1 MIAAPL
7 NDEDCL
13 GPITA
18 RVFAALQRPDVREL
32 AARLGTLDAADRYLR
47 MLPQLDD
54 GPDDPTP
61 GPRVQCDVPQR
72 VRVLA
77 KDPNCVER
85 ALTRMALGE
94 LINPRPVRQLMTVQL
109 GPALRHTLLVEDG
122 EPVWL
127 DPAVP
132 RNALRAG
139 LYRMVRNASGDQ
151 GEPLAPIDALRWVV
165 GLASEPASKSATGRV
180 RHRRATLD
188 VGRIARGLLPIEP
201 AALSW
206 ALKAAVPEALL
217 FGPEGSLA
225 LMAAANVLDAVA
237 GTPPSTTSSSTGTP
251 PATSTSAG
259 IPPPP
264 GSSTTPAT
272 SGATSAKPSSASTLE
287 ASPSSA

>member
-54 GPDDPTP
+54 GPDDTTP

-72 VRVLA
+72 VRVLPT
-77 KDPNCVER
+77 DPNCVER

-94 LINPRPVRQLMTVQL
+94 LIDPHPVRQLMTVKL

-127 DPAVP
+127 DPEVP

-139 LYRMVRNASGDQ
+139 LYRLVRNASGDQ
-151 GEPLAPIDALRWVV
+151 SEPLSPIDALRWVV

-180 RHRRATLD
+180 RQSRATLD
-188 VGRIARGLLPIEP
+188 VGRIARGLLPVEP

-217 FGPEGSLA
+217 FGPEGAVA

-237 GTPPSTTSSSTGTP
+237 GTPPST
-251 PATSTSAG
+251 STSAG
-259 IPPPP
+259 TPPPS
-264 GSSTTPAT
+264 GSSTAPAT
-272 SGATSAKPSSASTLE
+272 SSATSAKPSPASTPVE
-287 ASPSSA
+287 APPSPA

>member
-1 MIAAPL
+1 MIAPPL

-109 GPALRHTLLVEDG
+109 GTGLRHTMLVEDG

-132 RNALRAG
+132 RNALSAG
-139 LYRMVRNASGDQ
+139 LYRLVRNASGDQ

-165 GLASEPASKSATGRV
+165 GLAAEPASKSATGRV
-180 RHRRATLD
+180 RHQRATLD

-201 AALSW
+201 ASLSW
-206 ALKAAVPEALL
+206 ALKQAVPEALL

-237 GTPPSTTSSSTGTP
+237 GTPPATTSTGTP

-259 IPPPP
+259 APPSS

-272 SGATSAKPSSASTLE
+272 SGATSAKPSPASTTAG
-287 ASPSSA
+287 ASPSPA